1 MKKVFTSAPL
11 PFMGQKRKF
20 LKQFKPAL
28 NEFTA
33 DAIYNDNDNEIKKQ
47 WFK

>member
-1 MKKVFTSAPL
+1 METKKKVFTAAPL

-28 NEFTA
+28 EHIRLMQLML
-33 DAIYNDNDNEIKKQ
+33 IYLGVVG
-47 WFK
+47 F